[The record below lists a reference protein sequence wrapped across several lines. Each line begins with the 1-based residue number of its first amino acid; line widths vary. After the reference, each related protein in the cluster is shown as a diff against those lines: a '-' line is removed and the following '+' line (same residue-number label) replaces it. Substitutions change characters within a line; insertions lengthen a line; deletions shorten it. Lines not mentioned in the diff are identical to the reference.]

1 MRNPSA
7 PAPWPGFTCTCGFS
21 GVLSCTQPWSTF
33 WEPFCC
39 PYWSP
44 GLCSISSLSQ
54 RVIPLQDHPGPP
66 QTLPRPLQVQLW
78 LQLQMPLTKTSPQS
92 LITWSHVGELCTPVL
107 SGWERILSTA
117 DIGKLGPGQ
126 DPDKHL
132 KCLVNWMQILQLV
145 SFFFLKSTYKEVPRS
160 GNGNPKGHQTH
171 TRNILITGHVGRAT
185 GSSQPLFQW
194 LYVLGVTACH
204 VADLDS
210 YTLRCV
216 LRIVVRGSFLYQRTE
231 SYDYSTG

>member
-1 MRNPSA
+1 MHCFEFSA
-7 PAPWPGFTCTCGFS
+7 PA
-21 GVLSCTQPWSTF
+21 VHV
-33 WEPFCC
+33 
-39 PYWSP
+39 
-44 GLCSISSLSQ
+44 SLQ
-54 RVIPLQDHPGPP
+54 RAIPLQDHPGPP

-145 SFFFLKSTYKEVPRS
+145 SFFFKVNLQGV
-160 GNGNPKGHQTH
+160 
-171 TRNILITGHVGRAT
+171 VRAT

-194 LYVLGVTACH
+194 LYVLGVTACR